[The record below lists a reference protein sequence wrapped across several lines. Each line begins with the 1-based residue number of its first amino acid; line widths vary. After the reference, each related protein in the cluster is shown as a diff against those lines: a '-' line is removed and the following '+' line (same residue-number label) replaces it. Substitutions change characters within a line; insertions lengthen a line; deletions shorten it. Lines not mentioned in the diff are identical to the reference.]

1 LHAAKFL
8 TDWHTAL
15 PTQAALAR
23 FMDDGAFARHVRR
36 MRDVY
41 RERHATMV
49 GGLER
54 LFNGDLEVVASSVG
68 LHVCAVSMNRTVN
81 EIAAIVARASAVG
94 VELHPL
100 ALFAA
105 TAGRQRA
112 GLVLGYGA
120 IVTDAID
127 EGLRRLRACFER

>member
-1 LHAAKFL
+1 
-8 TDWHTAL
+8 
-15 PTQAALAR
+15 
-23 FMDDGAFARHVRR
+23 
-36 MRDVY
+36 
-41 RERHATMV
+41 
-49 GGLER
+49 
-54 LFNGDLEVVASSVG
+54 
-68 LHVCAVSMNRTVN
+68 MNRTVN